1 MATVGITKEL
11 RDRTKNVIEK
21 MRVAERASDLP
32 EIDKSYSIDASMLYN
47 IGCWGAD
54 HVYLL
59 ESIPKD
65 WLTKS
70 SDASITI
77 HGWTDEGRS
86 LQTSVRF
93 DNMTFAYQR
102 PKDYY
107 YNRTDSDLTVD
118 QVRAFPEE
126 TPGRAELLQR
136 WDDALIEMAINAR
149 WEKIKV
155 DIDEFL
161 QKCKSLNEAVK
172 LFPGVRMYIHRDD
185 IERLERKL
193 ERPTQRAKIVEDVD
207 TEGLTAAAIAAKLA
221 AAS

>member
-11 RDRTKNVIEK
+11 RGRTKNVIEK
-21 MRVAERASDLP
+21 MRMAERASDLP
-32 EIDKSYSIDASMLYN
+32 EIDKSYSVDASMLYN

-59 ESIPKD
+59 ESIPKA

-70 SDASITI
+70 SDASIVI
-77 HGWTDEGRS
+77 AGWTDDAVS
-86 LQTSVRF
+86 LSTSVRF
-93 DNMTFAYQR
+93 NNMTFAYQR
-102 PKDYY
+102 PADGY
-107 YNRTDSDLTVD
+107 YNRHQSELTVD

-136 WDDALIEMAINAR
+136 WDDAVVEMAINAR

-172 LFPGVRMYIHRDD
+172 LFPGVRMYIHRED

-193 ERPTQRAKIVEDVD
+193 ERSTQRAKIVEDVD

>member
-1 MATVGITKEL
+1 
-11 RDRTKNVIEK
+11 
-21 MRVAERASDLP
+21 
-32 EIDKSYSIDASMLYN
+32 
-47 IGCWGAD
+47 
-54 HVYLL
+54 
-59 ESIPKD
+59 
-65 WLTKS
+65 
-70 SDASITI
+70 
-77 HGWTDEGRS
+77 
-86 LQTSVRF
+86 
-93 DNMTFAYQR
+93 MTFAYQR
-102 PKDYY
+102 PKDNY
-107 YNRTDSDLTVD
+107 YNRPDSELTLD

-136 WDDALIEMAINAR
+136 WDDAVVEKAVNAR
-149 WEKIKV
+149 WEKIKD

-193 ERPTQRAKIVEDVD
+193 ERPTQRAKIVESYD

>member
-21 MRVAERASDLP
+21 MRMAERTSDLP
-32 EIDKSYSIDASMLYN
+32 EIDKSYSVDASMLYN

-59 ESIPKD
+59 ESIPKN
-65 WLTKS
+65 WLTKDT
-70 SDASITI
+70 DASITI
-77 HGWTDEGRS
+77 HGCTDEGGS
-86 LQTSVRF
+86 LKTSVRF
-93 DNMTFAYQR
+93 NNMTFAYQR
-102 PKDYY
+102 PADGY
-107 YNRTDSDLTVD
+107 YNRHQSELTVD
-118 QVRAFPEE
+118 QVRASPEE

-149 WEKIKV
+149 WEKIKI